1 MSKPG
6 YLLDT
11 NICIYL
17 INHRPAS
24 VRERLSS
31 LKTDDVAIS
40 SVTGAELMFGVIKS
54 GSQRNR
60 DALEKF
66 LAAIKVIAFDASA
79 MRSYGLLR
87 SHLEKVGTP
96 IGAMDMLIAAQALA
110 LDSCLVTN
118 DLREFQRVPG
128 LRLENWVS

>member
-1 MSKPG
+1 M
-6 YLLDT
+6 
-11 NICIYL
+11 
-17 INHRPAS
+17 
-24 VRERLSS
+24 RERLSS

-66 LAAIKVIAFDASA
+66 LAAIKVIPFDASA
-79 MRSYGLLR
+79 MPSYGLLR
-87 SHLEKVGTP
+87 SHLEKAGTP

-118 DLREFQRVPG
+118 NLREFQRVPG
-128 LRLENWVS
+128 LRLENWVR